1 MMPKIQPYLGD
12 PEVPDP
18 LFVVAKR
25 CLERILER
33 LHEQRRIKAGEL
45 IELQKDEAF
54 FEMADP
60 PADPDCETKKAFVRK
75 EVDKHQLE

>member
-1 MMPKIQPYLGD
+1 MMPKLQPYLAD

-45 IELQKDEAF
+45 IELQKDETF
-54 FEMADP
+54 F
-60 PADPDCETKKAFVRK
+60 
-75 EVDKHQLE
+75 

>member
-1 MMPKIQPYLGD
+1 MMPKLQPYLAD

-45 IELQKDEAF
+45 IELQKDETF
-54 FEMADP
+54 FEMEAP
-60 PADPDCETKKAFVRK
+60 AADPDPETKRAFVKK
-75 EVDKHQLE
+75 EVDKHQM